1 MHRFRLACFILF
13 VASSILLADEPTT
26 QPGDDKLPPVL
37 RGLRGTT
44 APARESEDSDKPT
57 KPDKPVTTEH
67 EITIDGKPLK
77 YRATTGLMPLKDDA
91 GKPRAKVFYVYYEK
105 AGEKEEVAARPV
117 TFVFNGGPG
126 SASIWLHLGTAGP
139 KRVQISDDGT
149 PPAPP
154 YKLQDNPYSWL
165 SFTDLVFIDP
175 VGTGFSRPSDAE
187 RAREFYGVQGDI
199 SSVADFIRLFC
210 TNYGRW
216 PSPKF
221 LAGESYGTTR
231 AAGLSEYLHDRFGT
245 EMNGIVLISTVLN
258 FQTINPSAGND
269 LPFPLFL
276 PGYTACAWYHKK
288 LSPELQ
294 ANLKAAVDAAQ
305 TWAMTDYAAALAKG
319 TSLDDA
325 SRQRVVDKL
334 VEFTGLPREYVNRSN
349 LKVGPSRFEKAL
361 LADQRKVIGRM
372 DGRITGFD
380 ADPLNDTPDFDPSMS
395 GYMGLFTATFNDYVR
410 NELKYEDDAVYE
422 VLSSRVSPWDF
433 GPAGSG
439 YLNVATTLREA
450 MTKSPSLKVLVASG
464 YFDLA
469 TPFAAADYTIDQMP
483 LSKELRSNITQTY
496 YEGGHMMYLARP
508 ALVQL
513 HADLK
518 SFYESAVRK

>member
-1 MHRFRLACFILF
+1 MHANPLVSI
-13 VASSILLADEPTT
+13 ILLIGSSTLLAQQPAT
-26 QPGDDKLPPVL
+26 QPGSEKLPPEL
-37 RGLRGTT
+37 RGLGETT
-44 APARESEDSDKPT
+44 KPAKESDDSDKPG
-57 KPDKPVTTEH
+57 KLAKPVTTDH
-67 EITIDGKPLK
+67 EITINGQPLK
-77 YRATTGLMPLKDDA
+77 YRVTAGLMPLKDDS
-91 GKPRAKVFYVYYEK
+91 GKQRAKVFYTYYEK
-105 AGEKEEVAARPV
+105 AGEKSEITARPV

-126 SASIWLHLGTAGP
+126 SASVWLHLGTAGP
-139 KRVQISDDGT
+139 KRVAISDEGK

-154 YKLQDNPYSWL
+154 YQLEDNPYTWL

-175 VGTGFSRPSDAE
+175 VGTGFSRPTDNE
-187 RAREFYGVQGDI
+187 RGREFYGVQGDV
-199 SSVADFIRLFC
+199 SSVADFIRLFS
-210 TNYGRW
+210 TTYNRW

-231 AAGLSEYLHDRFGT
+231 AAALSEYLHDRFGT

-269 LPFPLFL
+269 LPYPLFL
-276 PGYTACAWYHKK
+276 PTYTASAWYHKK
-288 LSPELQ
+288 LPPQLQ
-294 ANLKAAVDAAQ
+294 ADLKQAVAAAKA
-305 TWAMTDYAAALAKG
+305 WAMTDYSAALAKG
-319 TSLDDA
+319 TSLA
-325 SRQRVVDKL
+325 PESRQQIVDKL
-334 VEFTGLPREYVNRSN
+334 VEFTGLPREYVNRSH
-349 LKVGPSRFEKAL
+349 LKIGPSRFEKAL
-361 LADQRKVIGRM
+361 LADQRQVIGRM

-380 ADPLNDTPDFDPSMS
+380 ADPLNDSPEFDPSLS

-464 YFDLA
+464 YYDLA

-496 YEGGHMMYLARP
+496 YEGGHMMYLAKP
-508 ALVQL
+508 ALMQL
-513 HADLK
+513 HADLEK
-518 SFYESAVRK
+518 FYESAAGK